1 MKCRE
6 REATRSRC
14 RAVPRSRVT
23 PRPFS
28 SSPRSQVHEAHTS
41 ARIPSAVLMS
51 KPSSSSRTTVG
62 RTCPAGELCSA
73 SGRRST
79 GLAASWPT
87 ESAEMSAMPRMPSSP
102 IVTPR
107 SPRGM
112 TCPMSSSRFWRG
124 DGGVRPADRRHPGPP
139 GPRLQAVPP
148 GPRLSQ
154 RMTLAAAYA
163 LAHPGRSG
171 APRILRTS
179 AKRC

>member
-73 SGRRST
+73 SGDDQRCSHRRGRGSLPRCREAADAELT
-79 GLAASWPT
+79 DRHTEITTWDDMFDELKPVLA
-87 ESAEMSAMPRMPSSP
+87 R
-102 IVTPR
+102 R
-107 SPRGM
+107 
-112 TCPMSSSRFWRG
+112 WRCTAG
-124 DGGVRPADRRHPGPP
+124 
-139 GPRLQAVPP
+139 
-148 GPRLSQ
+148 
-154 RMTLAAAYA
+154 
-163 LAHPGRSG
+163 
-171 APRILRTS
+171 
-179 AKRC
+179 